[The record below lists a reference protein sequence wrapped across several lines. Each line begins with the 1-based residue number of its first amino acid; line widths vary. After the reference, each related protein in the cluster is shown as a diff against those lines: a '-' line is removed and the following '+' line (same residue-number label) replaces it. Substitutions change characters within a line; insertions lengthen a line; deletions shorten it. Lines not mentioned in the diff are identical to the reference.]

1 MFFGQLD
8 TEVIVAIV
16 TSGCAAVS
24 SIFVA
29 IITYMGNNRM
39 KQKDIQDAEYRSQQ
53 AIIDAKRDQQH
64 NERQYLYEAMLKG
77 IDASLS
83 ANEICLIALQHGH
96 LNGNVQAA
104 RDKVHEAQ
112 ANMDVAQ
119 RKAIVHLSD

>member
-1 MFFGQLD
+1 MMLS

-29 IITYMGNNRM
+29 IIACVGNNRM
-39 KQKDIQDAEYRSQQ
+39 KQRDQQEAQYRAQQ

-64 NERQYLYEAMLKG
+64 QERQYLYEAMLKG

-83 ANEICLIALQHGH
+83 ANEICLIALQHGK
-96 LNGNVQAA
+96 LNGNVEAA
-104 RDKVHEAQ
+104 RDKVHGAQ
-112 ANMDVAQ
+112 ANLDVAQ
-119 RKAIVHLSD
+119 RKALVHLSE

>member
-1 MFFGQLD
+1 MGLS

-39 KQKDIQDAEYRSQQ
+39 KQRDVQDAEYRSQQ
-53 AIIDAKRDQQH
+53 ALLDAKREQQH
-64 NERQYLYEAMLKG
+64 KERQYLDEAVLKG
-77 IDASLS
+77 IDASLA
-83 ANEICLIALQHGH
+83 ANEISLIALQHGH

-104 RDKVHEAQ
+104 RDKVHGAQ
-112 ANMDVAQ
+112 ANMEVAQ
-119 RKAIVHLSD
+119 RKAIVHLAE

>member
-1 MFFGQLD
+1 MGLS

-29 IITYMGNNRM
+29 IITYVGNNRA
-39 KQKDIQDAEYRSQQ
+39 KQRDTQDAQYRAQQ

-64 NERQYLYEAMLKG
+64 QERQYLYDAILRG
-77 IDASLS
+77 LGASLT
-83 ANEICLIALQHGH
+83 ANEISLIALQHGH
-96 LNGNVQAA
+96 LNGNVEAA

-112 ANMDVAQ
+112 ANLDIAQ
-119 RKAIVHLSD
+119 RKALIHLSD

>member
-1 MFFGQLD
+1 MGLS
-8 TEVIVAIV
+8 TEVIVAVI

-39 KQKDIQDAEYRSQQ
+39 KQRDTQNAQYRAQQ

-64 NERQYLYEAMLKG
+64 AERQCLYEAMLKG
-77 IDASLS
+77 IDASLT
-83 ANEICLIALQHGH
+83 ANEISLIALQHGH
-96 LNGNVQAA
+96 LNGNVESA

-112 ANMDVAQ
+112 ANLDIAQ
-119 RKAIVHLSD
+119 RKALVHLSE